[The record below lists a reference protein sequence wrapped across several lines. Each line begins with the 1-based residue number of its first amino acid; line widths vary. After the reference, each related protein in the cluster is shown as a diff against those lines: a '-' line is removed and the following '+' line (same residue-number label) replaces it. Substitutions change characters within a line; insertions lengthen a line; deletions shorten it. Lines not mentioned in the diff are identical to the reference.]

1 MDSLNINNKVLVCG
15 SDNLTTLG
23 IVRELGSHNILFTL
37 LAIGGSKAI
46 SKSRYCS
53 EVVNLPTI
61 DSCIEYLEG
70 NYDNELHKP
79 IIIISSD
86 RLACYFDDHQEEL
99 SKKYIL
105 PVSNKPGK
113 LSYYTN
119 KFNMFTL
126 ANDVGINIL
135 KSHRINKSSS
145 LDGIEYP
152 CFIKPCI
159 ETPGHYNEF
168 KYKICKNQKELKKTL
183 KIVRPT
189 SEFIVQRLLKK
200 ENELVI
206 YGCRMRDGNIV
217 ISGVMYQDRFAES
230 GFASHGF
237 VTSTIPSYIDIE
249 KLKRF
254 VEEVDFYGPFDFE
267 FGIENNNAYY
277 FETNFRCVGPTGFF
291 NQSGAS
297 VVAAYVY
304 SSAGLDYSQ
313 IPIYVSQDNLCI
325 DDMYDIENVIVR
337 KISYKDWKKSNSVV
351 TLRRYLDAQDMG
363 PYYAE
368 KKRRVRTIIRD
379 IILKRLRLYIVYW
392 TEKLRFRK

>member
-23 IVRELGSHNILFTL
+23 IIRELGSYNIKFTL
-37 LAIGGSKAI
+37 LAIGGSSVM
-46 SKSRYCS
+46 SKSRYCG
-53 EVVNLPTI
+53 EVINLPNI
-61 DSCIEYLEG
+61 ESCIAYLEG
-70 NYDNELHKP
+70 NYENELYKP

-86 RLACYFDDHQEEL
+86 RLASYFDEHQEEL

-126 ANDVGINIL
+126 ADSMGINIL
-135 KSHRINKSSS
+135 RSHKINKSSP
-145 LDGIEYP
+145 LEDIEYP

-168 KYKICKNQKELKKTL
+168 KYKICKNKDELKKTL
-183 KIVRPT
+183 KMVRPT

-200 ENELVI
+200 ESELVV
-206 YGCRMRDGNIV
+206 YGCRMRDGKVV

-230 GFASHGF
+230 GFASHGT
-237 VTSTIPSYIDIE
+237 VTSSIPDYIDVG
-249 KLKRF
+249 KLVSF
-254 VEEVDFYGPFDFE
+254 VKEVDFYGPFDFE
-267 FGIENNNAYY
+267 FGIENNTAYY

-291 NQSGAS
+291 NKSGAS

-304 SSAGLDYSQ
+304 SSAGLDYTQ
-313 IPIYVSQDNLCI
+313 IPLYVSKDNVCI

-337 KISYKDWKKSNSVV
+337 RLSYKEWKQSMSSV
-351 TLRRYLDAQDMG
+351 TLRRYFDHQDMG

-368 KKRRVRTIIRD
+368 KKRRFRIILKD
-379 IILKRLRLYIVYW
+379 ILLKRLRLYVVYLK
-392 TEKLRFRK
+392 EKVTFI